1 MAAVKK
7 NVKSAVTL
15 TSIQFK
21 LCNIQKTLEE
31 NTQDIKT
38 LKEQIAMGKGG
49 VRVIVWMGGI
59 LTAVLGYK
67 YFN

>member
-1 MAAVKK
+1 MAVKK
-7 NVKSAVTL
+7 KSVKSAVTL

-49 VRVIVWMGGI
+49 VKVIVWMGGI

>member
-1 MAAVKK
+1 MAVKK
-7 NVKSAVTL
+7 KSVKSAVTL

-38 LKEQIAMGKGG
+38 LKEQIAMCKGG
-49 VRVIVWMGGI
+49 VKVIVWMGGI

>member
-1 MAAVKK
+1 MAVKK
-7 NVKSAVTL
+7 KSIKSAVTL

-31 NTQDIKT
+31 NTQDIKA

>member
-49 VRVIVWMGGI
+49 VRVIVWMG
-59 LTAVLGYK
+59 
-67 YFN
+67 

>member
-21 LCNIQKTLEE
+21 LCNIKKTLDE

-49 VRVIVWMGGI
+49 VKVIVWMGGI

>member
-49 VRVIVWMGGI
+49 VKVIVWMGGI

>member
-1 MAAVKK
+1 MAVKK
-7 NVKSAVTL
+7 KRVKSAVTL

-21 LCNIQKTLEE
+21 LCNNQKTLEE